1 MRVGSLVKYTDV
13 YCMQYYKEYKVEP
26 RKLLEDYGVG
36 MVLYIDEVFHF
47 KLKRNQ
53 PTTIHVH
60 WEKQGTE
67 WEIAGDLEVIN
78 EDW

>member
-1 MRVGSLVKYTDV
+1 MRVGSLVKYTDI
-13 YCMQYYKEYKVEP
+13 YCKLCKTDP
-26 RKLLEDYGVG
+26 KKLLEDYGVG
-36 MVLYIDEVFHF
+36 IILYIDEVHGF

-78 EDW
+78 EGW

>member
-1 MRVGSLVKYTDV
+1 MRVGSLVKYTDA
-13 YCMQYYKEYKVEP
+13 YC
-26 RKLLEDYGVG
+26 KLHKADPKKLSEDYGVG
-36 MVLYIDEVFHF
+36 IILYIDEVFHF

-67 WEIAGDLEVIN
+67 WEIDGDLEVIN
-78 EDW
+78 EGR